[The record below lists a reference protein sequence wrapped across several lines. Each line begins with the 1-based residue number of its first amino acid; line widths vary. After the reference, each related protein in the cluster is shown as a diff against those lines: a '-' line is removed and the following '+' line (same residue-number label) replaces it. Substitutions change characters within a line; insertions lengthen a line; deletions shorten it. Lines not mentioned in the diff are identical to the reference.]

1 MSDVFSGSLNATE
14 AIARGFG
21 LKSHVEQRAEREA
34 ARKVRASHVDLACI
48 TLILFVGYS

>member
-1 MSDVFSGSLNATE
+1 MSDVFSGSLDATE

-48 TLILFVGYS
+48 NLILFVGYS